1 VRVVQLRDI
10 GELAESR
17 QRAIIINVSTRLP
30 TTLALLSALR
40 HAGMPVLLVDCE
52 SKDDSLATFRS
63 LLATH
68 DFDLLSAPLK
78 PHGRTLDWLFA
89 HVRAEQVLLVD
100 SDLELLGPDILAFMR
115 QFIDDP
121 RTFGCGFID
130 GPGFLVA
137 EQGFLHNAYYAE
149 RPWIPLAMFK
159 TALVREAL
167 AEGCS
172 FVDKVVFNDFVSRGL
187 LTKVMR
193 RARQSLPV
201 LQRLGVDVPG
211 ALRTAHNGW
220 RPEIVYYDTGAEVYQ
235 HLRFKK
241 ELLFVGIPAHFAG
254 RYTTHFSGV
263 SRHVVQGGG
272 TAIDRIAATV
282 IERLRTGYGVDAAP

>member
-1 VRVVQLRDI
+1 VRLGHI
-10 GELAESR
+10 GELKPRRE
-17 QRAIIINVSTRLP
+17 QAIIINVGTRLP

-52 SKDDSLATFRS
+52 SKDDSLAYFTS

-89 HVRAEQVLLVD
+89 NVRAETVLLID
-100 SDLELLGPDILAFMR
+100 SDLEILAPDILAFMR

-121 RTFGCGFID
+121 QTFGCGFID

-137 EQGFLHNAYYAE
+137 ERGFLHNAYYHE
-149 RPWIPLAMFK
+149 RPWMPLAMFDV
-159 TALVREAL
+159 TAVREAL
-167 AEGCS
+167 AQGCS
-172 FVDKVVFNDFVSRGL
+172 FVDKVVFNDFVSRGF

-193 RARQSLPV
+193 RAHETLPV
-201 LQRLGVDVPG
+201 LKRIGVDVPE
-211 ALRTAHNGW
+211 ALRTTYNGW
-220 RPEIVYYDTGAEVYQ
+220 RPEIVYYDTGAAVYE
-235 HLRFKK
+235 HLKFRR
-241 ELLFVGIPAHFAG
+241 ERLFVGIPARFHE
-254 RYTTHFSGV
+254 RYVTHFSGV

-272 TAIDRIAATV
+272 TAIDTIAATV
-282 IERLRTGYGVDAAP
+282 IERLRVRYGVDV